1 MKEYLDNLV
10 KKYETKDFIK
20 SDPVQFAH
28 KYKNKNDIETASFI
42 AALFAFGK
50 REAFIAKLDKLFDV
64 MENKPYDFIL
74 NFSQNKTL
82 VEGFVYRFVKDIDLM
97 CFFSALERLYKKD
110 KMTLEEL
117 FFEGM
122 KRKDMLNF
130 VSKYFYSCLNCPAG
144 LGFCHL
150 FARPEKGGAMKRLNM
165 FLRWMIRRGPVDIGL
180 WNFMGTDELLIP
192 LDVHVGRVSRSLG
205 LLRRNANDFKSV
217 VELTNKLKEFDPNDP
232 VKYDFALFG
241 AGINQD

>member
-1 MKEYLDNLV
+1 
-10 KKYETKDFIK
+10 
-20 SDPVQFAH
+20 
-28 KYKNKNDIETASFI
+28 
-42 AALFAFGK
+42 
-50 REAFIAKLDKLFDV
+50 
-64 MENKPYDFIL
+64 
-74 NFSQNKTL
+74 
-82 VEGFVYRFVKDIDLM
+82 
-97 CFFSALERLYKKD
+97 
-110 KMTLEEL
+110 MTLEEL

-130 VSKYFYSCLNCPAG
+130 VSKYFYSCLNCHAG

>member
-1 MKEYLDNLV
+1 
-10 KKYETKDFIK
+10 
-20 SDPVQFAH
+20 
-28 KYKNKNDIETASFI
+28 
-42 AALFAFGK
+42 
-50 REAFIAKLDKLFDV
+50 
-64 MENKPYDFIL
+64 
-74 NFSQNKTL
+74 
-82 VEGFVYRFVKDIDLM
+82 
-97 CFFSALERLYKKD
+97 
-110 KMTLEEL
+110 
-117 FFEGM
+117 
-122 KRKDMLNF
+122 
-130 VSKYFYSCLNCPAG
+130 
-144 LGFCHL
+144 
-150 FARPEKGGAMKRLNM
+150 MKRLNM